1 MNNLYEYLVNN
12 FKLNEPIILSNLKI
26 DGMSYDNLRQQM
38 KKLVDDGKVKRYENG
53 VYYLPKPSK
62 FNLEVGLNPEIV
74 LDYKYLREDGKK
86 CGYISGLLFYNL
98 MGLTSQV
105 PALYQIV
112 TNKATTNYRE
122 TNVGKTKL
130 IIKKPR
136 VTVTEDNYK
145 ILQFLDLILD
155 VVVFSELDGKE
166 LNDRL
171 SKYMRDAII
180 SVADMEPYL
189 DFYPDK
195 LYKNLVKTKV
205 IFFDFLNKKGCKNNT

>member
-12 FKLNEPIILSNLKI
+12 FKLNEPIILSDLKI

-38 KKLVDDGKVKRYENG
+38 KKLVDNGKVKRYEKG

-62 FNLEVGLNPEIV
+62 FNLELGLNPEIV
-74 LDYKYLREDGKK
+74 LEYKYFKEDGKK
-86 CGYISGLLFYNL
+86 CGYLSGLLFYNL

-105 PALYQIV
+105 PMVYEIA
-112 TNKATTNYRE
+112 TNKATNNFRE
-122 TNVGKTKL
+122 TTVGKTRL
-130 IIKKPR
+130 IIRRPR
-136 VTVTEDNYK
+136 TTVTDDNYE

-155 VVVFSELDGKE
+155 VDVFSEVEGKE

-171 SKYMRDAII
+171 SKYMRDMNI
-180 SVADMEPYL
+180 SVADMEPYF
-189 DFYPDK
+189 DYYPDK

-205 IFFDFLNKKGCKNNT
+205 IFFDILNKKSCKNNT

>member
-112 TNKATTNYRE
+112 INKATTNYRE

-145 ILQFLDLILD
+145 ILQFLDLLKD
-155 VVVFSELDGKE
+155 VDVFSELSGKQLQE
-166 LNDRL
+166 QLA
-171 SKYMRDAII
+171 KYMKFANIKV
-180 SVADMEPYL
+180 SDMEPYF
-189 DFYPDK
+189 DYYPDK
-195 LYKNLVKTKV
+195 LFRNLIKTRV
-205 IFFDFLNKKGCKNNT
+205 IYDDLFA

>member
-1 MNNLYEYLVNN
+1 MNDLYEYLVNN

-105 PALYQIV
+105 PALYQVV

-155 VVVFSELDGKE
+155 VDVFSELDGKE

-205 IFFDFLNKKGCKNNT
+205 IFFDFFNKKGCKNNT

>member
-1 MNNLYEYLVNN
+1 MNNLYDYLVNN
-12 FKLNEPIILSNLKI
+12 FKLNEPIILSNLKV

-38 KKLVDDGKVKRYENG
+38 KKLVDDGKVRRYENG

-62 FNLEVGLNPEIV
+62 FNLEVGLNLEIV
-74 LDYKYLREDGKK
+74 LEYKYLMDDGKK
-86 CGYISGLLFYNL
+86 CGYISGMLFYNL

-136 VTVTEDNYK
+136 VTVTEGNYK

-155 VVVFSELDGKE
+155 VDVFSEIEGKE
-166 LNDRL
+166 LNKRL
-171 SKYMRDAII
+171 SKYMRDV
-180 SVADMEPYL
+180 SLNVADMKAY
-189 DFYPDK
+189 FKYYPDK
-195 LYKNLVKTKV
+195 LYKNLVETEV
-205 IFFDFLNKKGCKNNT
+205 IYFDILKNKKHAI

>member
-62 FNLEVGLNPEIV
+62 FNLEVGLNPETV
-74 LDYKYLREDGKK
+74 LEYKYLIEDGKE
-86 CGYISGLLFYNL
+86 CGYMTGLLVFNQL
-98 MGLTSQV
+98 GLTSQV
-105 PALYQIV
+105 PMVYEIA
-112 TNKATTNYRE
+112 TNKATNNYRE
-122 TNVGKTKL
+122 TTVGKSRL

-136 VTVTEDNYK
+136 TTVTKENYK
-145 ILQFLDLILD
+145 ILQFLDLLKD
-155 VVVFSELDGKE
+155 VDVFSELSGKQ
-166 LNDRL
+166 LQDQL
-171 SKYMRDAII
+171 AKYMKFANIKV
-180 SVADMEPYL
+180 SDMEPYF
-189 DFYPDK
+189 DYYPDK

-205 IFFDFLNKKGCKNNT
+205 IFFDILNKKSCKNNT